1 MTNTKNNLINKIE
14 NCIDRC
20 AETEEIPCLDLGLIG
35 YDDTFQVQMH
45 LFEKVRTGQIRGLI
59 LLLEHYPVI
68 TIGNSG
74 KIKNLLAGKESLE
87 KQGIE
92 LVQSNRGG
100 DITFHGPGQ
109 LVCYP
114 IFNLTH
120 LGKDLTLF
128 VWNLE
133 QVIID
138 FLKPYNIKGTRIDKL
153 RGVFTGSNKI
163 ASIGLHVKKWVTTHG
178 FALNVNVD
186 LDYFNNIVACGLE
199 DYNPT
204 SMQKI
209 LNKNIP
215 IGDVKEQVLL
225 SFCKIFKIKSSLF
238 FF

>member
-1 MTNTKNNLINKIE
+1 MTNTKNNLIDKIE
-14 NCIDRC
+14 NRIEKCR
-20 AETEEIPCLDLGLIG
+20 ETREIPCFDLGLIG
-35 YDDTFQVQMH
+35 YNETFRIQMH
-45 LFEKVRTGQIRGLI
+45 LFEKVSTEQTRGLI

-74 KIKNLLAGKESLE
+74 KRENLLASKESLE

-100 DITFHGPGQ
+100 NITFHGPGQ

-114 IFNLTH
+114 IFNLAY
-120 LGKDLTLF
+120 LEKDLALF

-133 QVIID
+133 QTIID
-138 FLKPYNIKGTRIDKL
+138 SLNHYNIKGTRINKL

-163 ASIGLHVKKWVTTHG
+163 ASIGLHVKKWITIHG

-186 LDYFNNIVACGLE
+186 LSYFSNIVACGLK

-209 LNKNIP
+209 LNRNIP
-215 IGDVKEQVLL
+215 IGNVKEQVLL
-225 SFCKIFKIKSSLF
+225 NFCKIFDVKSNLF
-238 FF
+238 TL

>member
-1 MTNTKNNLINKIE
+1 MINTKNNLINKIE
-14 NCIDRC
+14 NYIKKGRG
-20 AETEEIPCLDLGLIG
+20 TEEIPCFDLGLIR
-35 YDDTFQVQMH
+35 YDDAFQVQMY
-45 LFEKVRTGQIRGLI
+45 LFEKVRTEQIRGLI

-74 KIKNLLAGKESLE
+74 KKENLLASKESLD

-92 LVQSNRGG
+92 LIQSNRGG

-109 LVCYP
+109 LICYP

-138 FLKPYNIKGTRIDKL
+138 FLNQYNIKGTRIDKL
-153 RGVFTGSNKI
+153 RGVFTGNDKI
-163 ASIGLHVKKWVTTHG
+163 ASLGLHVKKWVTIHG
-178 FALNVNVD
+178 FALNVNVN
-186 LDYFNNIVACGLE
+186 LNYFNNIIACGLK

-209 LNKNIP
+209 LNRNIS
-215 IGDVKEQVLL
+215 IDDVKEQVLL
-225 SFCKIFKIKSSLF
+225 NFCKIFKVKSNLF
-238 FF
+238 IL

>member
-14 NCIDRC
+14 NCIERC
-20 AETEEIPCLDLGLIG
+20 EGTEEVPCLDLGLIG
-35 YDDTFQVQMH
+35 YDDSFQIQMH
-45 LFEKVRTGQIRGLI
+45 LFEKVRTEQIRGLI

-74 KIKNLLAGKESLE
+74 KTENLLASKESLE
-87 KQGIE
+87 KQGIV
-92 LVQSNRGG
+92 LIQSNRGG

-133 QVIID
+133 QVIIN
-138 FLKPYNIKGTRIDKL
+138 FLKPYNITGTRIDKL
-153 RGVFTGSNKI
+153 RGVFTGSDKI
-163 ASIGLHVKKWVTTHG
+163 ASIGLRVKKWVTIHG
-178 FALNVNVD
+178 FALNVNID
-186 LDYFNNIVACGLE
+186 LNYFNNIIACGLK

-215 IGDVKEQVLL
+215 IGDVKEQVLMN
-225 SFCKIFKIKSSLF
+225 FCKIFKIKSTLF
-238 FF
+238 IF

>member
-1 MTNTKNNLINKIE
+1 MTNTKNNIINRIE
-14 NCIDRC
+14 NCIERY
-20 AETEEIPCLDLGLIG
+20 AETGTIPCLDLGLIE
-35 YDDTFQVQMH
+35 YDNAFDIQMH

-74 KIKNLLAGKESLE
+74 KSENLLASKESLE

-114 IFNLTH
+114 IFDLSY

-133 QVIID
+133 QIIID
-138 FLKPYNIKGTRIDKL
+138 FLNTYNIKGTRKDKL
-153 RGVFTGSNKI
+153 RGVFTGSDKI
-163 ASIGLHVKKWVTTHG
+163 ASIGLHVKKWVTVHG

-186 LDYFNNIVACGLE
+186 LNYFNNIIACGLK

-215 IGDVKEQVLL
+215 LGDVKEQMLL
-225 SFCKIFKIKSSLF
+225 NFCKIFKIKSNLF
-238 FF
+238 IL

>member
-1 MTNTKNNLINKIE
+1 MIDTKNKLINKIE
-14 NCIDRC
+14 NCIERY
-20 AETEEIPCLDLGLIG
+20 AGTEEIPGIDLGLIG
-35 YDDTFQVQMH
+35 YDDASQIQMH
-45 LFEKVRTGQIRGLI
+45 FFEKVRIGQIRGLI

-68 TIGNSG
+68 TIGNSSRRE
-74 KIKNLLAGKESLE
+74 NLLASKKTLDS
-87 KQGIE
+87 QRIE

-138 FLKPYNIKGTRIDKL
+138 FLKPYDIKGMRINKL
-153 RGVFTGSNKI
+153 RGVFTGHNKI

-178 FALNVNVD
+178 FALNINVD
-186 LDYFNNIVACGLE
+186 LNYFNNIIACGLK
-199 DYNPT
+199 DYPPT

-209 LNKNIP
+209 LNKNTP
-215 IGDVKEQVLL
+215 ICDVKEQVL
-225 SFCKIFKIKSSLF
+225 SNFCKIFKIKSRLF
-238 FF
+238 LP

>member
-1 MTNTKNNLINKIE
+1 MTNTYNNLINKIE
-14 NCIDRC
+14 DHIERC
-20 AETEEIPCLDLGLIG
+20 SETNEIPCFDLGLIG
-35 YDDTFQVQMH
+35 YNEAFHIQMH
-45 LFEKVRTGQIRGLI
+45 LFEKVSTEQIHGLI

-74 KIKNLLAGKESLE
+74 KRENLLASKESLE

-114 IFNLTH
+114 IFNLVH
-120 LGKDLTLF
+120 LKKDLTLF
-128 VWNLE
+128 IWNLE

-138 FLKPYNIKGTRIDKL
+138 SLNHYSIKGTRINKL
-153 RGVFTGSNKI
+153 RGVFTGSSKI
-163 ASIGLHVKKWVTTHG
+163 ASIGLHVKKWITIHG

-186 LDYFNNIVACGLE
+186 LNYFNNIVACGLK

-209 LNKNIP
+209 LNRNIP
-215 IGDVKEQVLL
+215 IGNVKEQVLL
-225 SFCKIFKIKSSLF
+225 NFCKIFDIKSNLF
-238 FF
+238 IL

>member
-1 MTNTKNNLINKIE
+1 MTKIKNNLINKIE
-14 NCIDRC
+14 NCIERC
-20 AETEEIPCLDLGLIG
+20 TGTEEIPCLDLGLIG
-35 YDDTFQVQMH
+35 YDDAFEIQMH
-45 LFEKVRTGQIRGLI
+45 LFEKVKIEQIRGLI

-74 KIKNLLAGKESLE
+74 KRENLLASKESLE

-100 DITFHGPGQ
+100 DVTFHGPGQ

-114 IFNLTH
+114 ILNLKY
-120 LGKDLTLF
+120 LKKDVTSF

-138 FLKPYNIKGTRIDKL
+138 FLKPYNIDGIRIDKL
-153 RGVFTGSNKI
+153 KGIFISNNKI
-163 ASIGLHVKKWVTTHG
+163 ASIGLHIKKWISIHG

-186 LDYFNNIVACGLE
+186 LDYFKNIIACGLK
-199 DYNPT
+199 DYVPT

-215 IGDVKEQVLL
+215 IDDVKEQVLK
-225 SFCKIFKIKSSLF
+225 SFC
-238 FF
+238 

>member
-1 MTNTKNNLINKIE
+1 MTNTKNNLTGKIE
-14 NCIDRC
+14 NYIERY
-20 AETEEIPCLDLGLIG
+20 EGTEEIPCLDLGLIG
-35 YDDTFQVQMH
+35 YDDAFRIQMH
-45 LFEKVRTGQIRGLI
+45 LFEKVRIGQIRGLI

-74 KIKNLLAGKESLE
+74 KMENLLAGKESLKE
-87 KQGIE
+87 QGIE

-114 IFNLTH
+114 IINLTH
-120 LGKDLTLF
+120 LGKDLTSF

-138 FLKPYNIKGTRIDKL
+138 LLNQYDIKGIRIDKL
-153 RGVFTGSNKI
+153 RGVFAGSNKI
-163 ASIGLHVKKWVTTHG
+163 ASIGLHVKKWITIHG

-186 LDYFNNIVACGLE
+186 LNYFNNIIACGLK
-199 DYNPT
+199 DYSQT

-225 SFCKIFKIKSSLF
+225 NFCKIFKIKSNLF
-238 FF
+238 VF

>member
-1 MTNTKNNLINKIE
+1 MTNTKNNLTGKIE
-14 NCIDRC
+14 NYIERY
-20 AETEEIPCLDLGLIG
+20 EGTEEIPCLDLGLIG
-35 YDDTFQVQMH
+35 YDDAFRVQMH
-45 LFEKVRTGQIRGLI
+45 LFEKVRIGQIRSLI

-74 KIKNLLAGKESLE
+74 KTENLLAGKESLKE
-87 KQGIE
+87 QGIE

-114 IFNLTH
+114 IINLTH
-120 LGKDLTLF
+120 FEKDLTSF
-128 VWNLE
+128 IWNLE

-138 FLKPYNIKGTRIDKL
+138 FLNQYDIKGTRIDKL

-163 ASIGLHVKKWVTTHG
+163 ASIGLHVKKWITIHG

-186 LDYFNNIVACGLE
+186 LNYFNNIIACGLK
-199 DYNPT
+199 DYNQT
-204 SMQKI
+204 SMKKI

-225 SFCKIFKIKSSLF
+225 NFCKIFKIKSNLF
-238 FF
+238 VF

>member
-1 MTNTKNNLINKIE
+1 MTDTKNNLINKIE
-14 NCIDRC
+14 NCIERRAC
-20 AETEEIPCLDLGLIG
+20 TEEIPCFDLGLIR
-35 YDDTFQVQMH
+35 YDDAFQIQMH
-45 LFEKVRTGQIRGLI
+45 LFEKVRTGQIQGLI

-68 TIGNSG
+68 TIGNSR
-74 KIKNLLAGKESLE
+74 KSDNLLASKESL
-87 KQGIE
+87 KQQCIE

-120 LGKDLTLF
+120 LGKDLTSF

-138 FLKPYNIKGTRIDKL
+138 SLDRYNIKGTRIDKL

-163 ASIGLHVKKWVTTHG
+163 ASIGLHVKKWVTIHG
-178 FALNVNVD
+178 FALNVNVN
-186 LDYFNNIVACGLE
+186 LHYFSNIVACGLK

-209 LNKNIP
+209 LSKNIP
-215 IGDVKEQVLL
+215 IDDVKEQVVL
-225 SFCKIFKIKSSLF
+225 SFCKIFKIQSFLF
-238 FF
+238 IL

>member
-14 NCIDRC
+14 NCIERC
-20 AETEEIPCLDLGLIG
+20 TGTEEIPCLDLGLIG
-35 YDDTFQVQMH
+35 YDDTFEIQMH
-45 LFEKVRTGQIRGLI
+45 LFEKVRTEQTRGLI

-74 KIKNLLAGKESLE
+74 KRENLLASKESLE

-138 FLKPYNIKGTRIDKL
+138 FLKPYNIKGTRKDKL

-163 ASIGLHVKKWVTTHG
+163 ASIGLHVKKWVTIHG

-186 LDYFNNIVACGLE
+186 LNYFNNIIACGLK

-225 SFCKIFKIKSSLF
+225 SFCKIFKIKSNLF
-238 FF
+238 IF